1 MHTQSDLEEKGKRE
15 EYVFIEMI
23 KEVTDTHFILK
34 CNSDFK
40 NSAEI
45 FVLLSRIAEAG
56 SATKALTLWPNSLS
70 YS

>member
-15 EYVFIEMI
+15 EYVFIDMI

-34 CNSDFK
+34 WNSYFK

-45 FVLLSRIAEAG
+45 FALLSRIAEAQ
-56 SATKALTLWPNSLS
+56 STTKALTRWPNSLS

>member
-1 MHTQSDLEEKGKRE
+1 MHTQSDLEEKGKRDH
-15 EYVFIEMI
+15 VFIDMI

-34 CNSDFK
+34 WNSYFK

-45 FVLLSRIAEAG
+45 FALLSRIAEAQ
-56 SATKALTLWPNSLS
+56 STTKALTLWPNSLS